1 MMKEGGFGEAFA
13 TFDVIFKKNKK
24 LVTTSAF
31 VGLTTWLMLSSFN
44 HIAERNNPDMIWI
57 VSSRGVLE
65 HSRILLDY
73 SRALDGVQSTG
84 EEYITGVQSTGAQYN
99 TGVQ

>member
-1 MMKEGGFGEAFA
+1 MLRMMKEGGFGEAFA

-44 HIAERNNPDMIWI
+44 HIAERNNPDMLWI
-57 VSSRGVLE
+57 VSNKWIAGT
-65 HSRILLDY
+65 
-73 SRALDGVQSTG
+73 Q
-84 EEYITGVQSTGAQYN
+84 
-99 TGVQ
+99 

>member
-13 TFDVIFKKNKK
+13 TFDVIFKKNRK

-44 HIAERNNPDMIWI
+44 HIAERNNPDMLWI
-57 VSSRGVLE
+57 VSISRLLE
-65 HSRILLDY
+65 YWSAVHRLLECG
-73 SRALDGVQSTG
+73 RLQS
-84 EEYITGVQSTGAQYN
+84 VM
-99 TGVQ
+99 